1 LKPEIESESEP
12 EEVKVFDIDEPGD
25 AKGMIGTI
33 ENLDSNLD
41 TQKSKAKF
49 LKKMREAVISK
60 FFPDFKKNPNF
71 LTPFDPVKV

>member
-1 LKPEIESESEP
+1 
-12 EEVKVFDIDEPGD
+12 
-25 AKGMIGTI
+25 MIGTI
-33 ENLDSNLD
+33 EDLDSNLD